1 MKDWGQS
8 HERFFGALSVSH
20 GSLLGRQPEPNQAI
34 NYAKK
39 RGTKLTLDY
48 CLISWPTYN
57 RDM

>member
-39 RGTKLTLDY
+39 GEQNWL
-48 CLISWPTYN
+48 
-57 RDM
+57 

>member
-20 GSLLGRQPEPNQAI
+20 GSLLGQPEPNQAI

-39 RGTKLTLDY
+39 GNKSD
-48 CLISWPTYN
+48 SF
-57 RDM
+57 

>member
-39 RGTKLTLDY
+39 GEQNWLDY
-48 CLISWPTYN
+48 FLISWPTYN